1 MDGGSL
7 MFPQPKKWP
16 QYVAGAVVAIF
27 VVKNPESAA
36 HLTNHLGGLVS
47 QGADA
52 LSTFAAAL
60 NLG

>member
-1 MDGGSL
+1 

-16 QYVAGAVVAIF
+16 QYVACAITLIF
-27 VVKNPESAA
+27 VVKNPTAAA

-52 LSTFAAAL
+52 LSTFATAL
-60 NLG
+60 NLD